1 MSGYLLLKPSEDGR
15 PLKFL
20 SPRELQELLDDPRS
34 YCGIDDFVDVG
45 QLHPDPNYW
54 TDGLGVL
61 LKYEVVIPVPAGNY
75 RLPDESKEA
84 S

>member
-1 MSGYLLLKPSEDGR
+1 MSGYLLLRPSEDGG

-20 SPRELQELLDDPRS
+20 SPRELQELLADPKS
-34 YCGIDDFVDVG
+34 YCGIDEFVDAN
-45 QLHPDPNYW
+45 QLSPDPNCW

-75 RLPDESKEA
+75 RLPNGEA
-84 S
+84 VA